1 MKAKALFSQVIQ
13 PKIIQYMIDHYGKSY
28 DTVDTVKNSWRL
40 TYPVSDEIIEDVFI
54 QIKTI
59 EKFYLPEQFYHS
71 DIYQTLLSE
80 TIADHLLRYV
90 RRSETHKKTSRAET
104 KAFIIQNIDLS
115 VNKIPTQTAIIA
127 AQNFIPPPSLD
138 ENKIVC
144 HCAGISIK
152 EIRLSVENGS
162 RSVAD
167 VRNFLNKHTIGNCV
181 ETSPYGVCCHK
192 KIKKLIKKFCS
203 KLPQST
209 ELIKEL
215 PEV

>member
-28 DTVDTVKNSWRL
+28 DTVNTVKNSWRL
-40 TYPVSDEIIEDVFI
+40 TYPVSDEIIEEIFI

-59 EKFYLPEQFYHS
+59 EKTYLTEQYYHS

-80 TIADHLLRYV
+80 TIADHLLKYV
-90 RRSETHKKTSRAET
+90 RRSKTHKKVLKVET

-127 AQNFIPPPSLD
+127 VQNFKPPPSLD

-144 HCAGISIK
+144 YCSGISIK
-152 EIRLSVENGS
+152 EIRQSVENGS
-162 RSVAD
+162 RNVTD
-167 VRNFLNKHTIGNCV
+167 VRNFLNKHITGNCV
-181 ETSPYGVCCHK
+181 ETSPYGVSCHK
-192 KIKKLIKKFCS
+192 KIKKLIKKFYS
-203 KLPQST
+203 KLPA
-209 ELIKEL
+209 
-215 PEV
+215 

>member
-40 TYPVSDEIIEDVFI
+40 TYPVSDEIIEEIFI

-59 EKFYLPEQFYHS
+59 EKTCLTEQYYHS

-80 TIADHLLRYV
+80 TIADHLLKYV
-90 RRSETHKKTSRAET
+90 RRSETHKKTSRVET
-104 KAFIIQNIDLS
+104 RAFIIQNIDLS

-127 AQNFIPPPSLD
+127 VQNFQPPPSLD

-144 HCAGISIK
+144 YCAGISIK
-152 EIRLSVENGS
+152 EIRQSVENGS
-162 RSVAD
+162 RNVTD
-167 VRNFLNKHTIGNCV
+167 VRNFLNKHTTGNCV

-192 KIKKLIKKFCS
+192 KVKKLIKKFCS

-209 ELIKEL
+209 T
-215 PEV
+215 